1 MELYCGRPAD
11 AEQRLDKERRT
22 YDLLDRLGIA
32 YWRTDHEPAG
42 NIAQCRS
49 IDAVLNVVICKNL
62 FLCNRQQTRFYLLTM
77 PGDKVFKTKEL
88 SAELGVARLSFGKP
102 EDMERLLDLTPG
114 SVSIMGLMNDADN
127 QVQLLIDEDVLKDP
141 YIGCHP
147 CINTSSLKIAMP
159 DILEKYLPAV
169 HHKPITV
176 HLENHIEEATEHKED

>member
-1 MELYCGRPAD
+1 MMMIKHNTDIRTTAKQNGVYLYEI
-11 AEQRLDKERRT
+11 AEK
-22 YDLLDRLGIA
+22 LGVS
-32 YWRTDHEPAG
+32 EPT
-42 NIAQCRS
+42 
-49 IDAVLNVVICKNL
+49 
-62 FLCNRQQTRFYLLTM
+62 FNRWLR
-77 PGDKVFKTKEL
+77 KEL

-147 CINTSSLKIAMP
+147 CINTSSLKIATP